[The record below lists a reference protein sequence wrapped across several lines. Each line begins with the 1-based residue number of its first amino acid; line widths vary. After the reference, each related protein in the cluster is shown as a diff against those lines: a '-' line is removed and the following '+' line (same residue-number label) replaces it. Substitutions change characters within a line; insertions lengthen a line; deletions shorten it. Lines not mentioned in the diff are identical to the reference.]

1 MKVLLVTATRM
12 EVQLL
17 LNECSYL
24 GAPSDV
30 MKTYSF
36 QNVTF
41 DLLVTGLGTTFTTYH
56 LTNALSI
63 SKYRLAVN
71 LGLAGSLSEDFRVG
85 DVVNVVDEEFADLGI
100 EEDSGF
106 LTLFDSGFMQSD
118 EFPFENRV
126 LKADKLLYA
135 THLPRVKGITSNI
148 SHGKKSSISEIKSR
162 FTAQVESMEGAA
174 FFYVCR
180 WMGVPCMQIRAISN
194 HVAPRDDAQWDIPLA
209 LDNLKNSMMQ
219 LLAEIS

>member
-1 MKVLLVTATRM
+1 MKVLLVTANRM

-17 LNECSYL
+17 LNECRYV
-24 GAPSDV
+24 GAPSDIL
-30 MKTYSF
+30 KTYSF

-41 DLLVTGLGTTFTTYH
+41 DMLITGLGTTFTTYH
-56 LTNALSI
+56 LTNALVN
-63 SKYRLAVN
+63 SKYRLAIN
-71 LGLAGSLSEDFRVG
+71 LGLAGSLSDDFHVG
-85 DVVNVVDEEFADLGI
+85 DVVNVVDDEFADLGI
-100 EEDSGF
+100 EMESEF

-126 LKADKLLYA
+126 LKADRLPYVS
-135 THLPRVKGITSNI
+135 HLPRVKGITSNI
-148 SHGKKSSISEIKSR
+148 IHGHKASISAIKSR

-180 WMGVPCMQIRAISN
+180 WMGIPCMQIRAISN
-194 HVAPRDDAQWDIPLA
+194 HVAPRDVALWDIPLA
-209 LDNLKNSMMQ
+209 LDNLKNSMLQ